1 MPALLVK
8 DLPSDLHR
16 RLKEEAARN
25 HRSMAKQV
33 IAILD
38 QILGEARPRPYPP
51 PVRVAFPITDEF
63 LNKAKRWGRA

>member
-8 DLPSDLHR
+8 DLPSDLHL

-33 IAILD
+33 ITILE
-38 QILGEARPRPYPP
+38 QTLGQTRSMPYPP
-51 PVRVAFPITDEF
+51 PVTVAFPITDAF

>member
-8 DLPSDLHR
+8 DMPPELHQ

-25 HRSMAKQV
+25 HRSMAKQM
-33 IAILD
+33 ITILE
-38 QILGEARPRPYPP
+38 QNLGAAQVRAYPA
-51 PVRVAFPITDEF
+51 PVRVAFPMTDRF